1 MFDKTNYVL
10 NCDICDT
17 RKMREEDYNHYK
29 KMIINADIVIV
40 STASKSIINRLPV
53 TINQDFTI
61 EIADAVEAEL
71 KVISGS
77 YEITDS
83 MAVWEHTLLIVNG
96 DLNIHSGTKEI
107 LEKYEKIHV
116 NGSVRCAESVSG
128 YLTKLSSS
136 NSVAIYPDDCM
147 ILNDTFIIDEYFPL
161 RAKEGSKYYV
171 KDKVIIQDKSIDL
184 QKLAEKNIQFVTDQL
199 IIPEEM
205 VESCIELFDEK
216 VEFVIIPAGMTLHY
230 GDAVLSEDL
239 LKKEGDSIYVYGN
252 LTVPKDVRLD
262 ILDEMISKL
271 IVTETV
277 VLMRNQEVSFK
288 KLNVDYQRL
297 EFKWEGRTIENKPSI
312 HVDKILLENS
322 PDKVLVRNT
331 ATIKIAED
339 VMPELILNRLMIKNC
354 ARVLCNENQKSAVA
368 AIAQNVAQIGESGG
382 EEQMGMMSELKEL
395 LSAKVIN
402 ADSYIL

>member
-17 RKMREEDYNHYK
+17 RKMKEEDYDHYK

-40 STASKSIINRLPV
+40 STSSKSILNRLPV

-61 EIADAVEAEL
+61 EIADDVETEL

-83 MAVWEHTLLIVNG
+83 MAVCEHTLLIVNG
-96 DLNIHSGTKEI
+96 ALNIHSGTKEI

-116 NGSVRCAESVSG
+116 NGSVRCAESVAG

-136 NSVAIYPDDCM
+136 HSVVIYPDECM
-147 ILNDTFIIDEYFPL
+147 ILNDTFIVDKYFPL

-171 KDKVIIQDKSIDL
+171 KDKVIIQDQSVDL
-184 QKLAEKNIQFVTDQL
+184 QKLTEKNIQFVTDQL

-216 VEFVIIPAGMTLHY
+216 VQFVIIPAGMTLHY

-239 LKKEGDSIYVYGN
+239 LKEEGDSIYVYGN
-252 LTVPKDVRLD
+252 LKVPGNLKLD
-262 ILDEMISKL
+262 TLEDLISKL
-271 IVTETV
+271 IVKETV
-277 VLMRNQEVSFK
+277 VLMKNQETSFK
-288 KLNVDYQRL
+288 RLNVEYQRL
-297 EFKWEGRTIENKPSI
+297 EFEWEGRIIENRLSI
-312 HVDKILLENS
+312 YVDKILLENS
-322 PDKVLVRNT
+322 PNKVLVRNA

>member
-1 MFDKTNYVL
+1 MFDKKNYVL

-147 ILNDTFIIDEYFPL
+147 ILNDTFIIDKYFPL

-216 VEFVIIPAGMTLHY
+216 VEFVIIPAGMTLH
-230 GDAVLSEDL
+230 
-239 LKKEGDSIYVYGN
+239 
-252 LTVPKDVRLD
+252 
-262 ILDEMISKL
+262 
-271 IVTETV
+271 
-277 VLMRNQEVSFK
+277 
-288 KLNVDYQRL
+288 
-297 EFKWEGRTIENKPSI
+297 
-312 HVDKILLENS
+312 
-322 PDKVLVRNT
+322 
-331 ATIKIAED
+331 
-339 VMPELILNRLMIKNC
+339 
-354 ARVLCNENQKSAVA
+354 
-368 AIAQNVAQIGESGG
+368 
-382 EEQMGMMSELKEL
+382 
-395 LSAKVIN
+395 
-402 ADSYIL
+402 

>member
-1 MFDKTNYVL
+1 MFDKINYVL

-147 ILNDTFIIDEYFPL
+147 ILNDTFIIDKYFPL

-322 PDKVLVRNT
+322 PDKVLVKNT

-382 EEQMGMMSELKEL
+382 GEQKGMMSELKEL

>member
-1 MFDKTNYVL
+1 MFDKINYVL

-147 ILNDTFIIDEYFPL
+147 ILNDTFIIDKYFPL

-216 VEFVIIPAGMTLHY
+216 VDFVVIPAGMTLHY
-230 GDAVLSEDL
+230 GDAVLNEDL
-239 LKKEGDSIYVYGN
+239 LKEEGDSIYVYGN
-252 LTVPKDVRLD
+252 LKVPGTLKLD
-262 ILDEMISKL
+262 TLEDLISKL
-271 IVTETV
+271 IVKDTV
-277 VLMRNQEVSFK
+277 VLMKNQETSFK
-288 KLNVDYQRL
+288 RLNVDYQRL

-322 PDKVLVRNT
+322 PDKVLVKNT

-382 EEQMGMMSELKEL
+382 EEQKGMMSELKEL